1 MSQKQLTDDVLRDAI
16 LKSEATLS
24 ADPAARQ
31 EPQPKRDHG
40 LMHKLGL
47 PLMAAG
53 QTADVV
59 STVQALKRGAH
70 ESNPVYGKQPSA
82 AKLTAIKAATMVPT
96 GLLLDK
102 LYTHHPKIAMG
113 IAAAIGG
120 LGFGVAARNAK
131 QGRKP

>member
-1 MSQKQLTDDVLRDAI
+1 MPQQLGPDVLRDAI
-16 LKSEATLS
+16 LNSEAKLTP
-24 ADPAARQ
+24 DPDA
-31 EPQPKRDHG
+31 QPPAPKKKGHG
-40 LMHKLGL
+40 LMHAIGL

-70 ESNPVYGKQPSA
+70 ESNPVYGKAPSA
-82 AKLTAIKAATMVPT
+82 GKLAAVKAATMVPT

-120 LGFGVAARNAK
+120 VGFGLAAHNSK
-131 QGRKP
+131 QGKK